1 MITQVS
7 NSLHQQLRTSFEESL
22 PTMEGS
28 IEHLRK
34 AAFEKFTTLGL
45 PTTKLE
51 EWKNTS
57 IQTVLEGDFIL
68 NGDNLPAGQG
78 VTIDKAIIEGF
89 NAFRVVIV
97 NGVFREDLSELPSE
111 KGVVV
116 LATADALE
124 NPVFQKHFAQH
135 ADKTDNSLV
144 SINTALAKDGFFIHV
159 DNNVQL
165 LKPVHVIHVTVS
177 NSPQFFQTRNLIV
190 LGTSAEAEVLE
201 SFITEDGS
209 EATLNN
215 AVTEIALAK
224 NAKMEH
230 YYIQLADEQS
240 KYLNHTEVTQ
250 DKDSI
255 YNNYNCTFPGAS
267 FVRNNINV
275 RMDAE
280 TVESHLYGICL
291 TSAKQLVDNHT
302 IVDHMMPHGESY
314 EWYKNIIQE
323 DSIVIFNG
331 IIFVREDA
339 QKTNAFQQNN
349 NLLLSGDATIFTKP
363 QLEIFADDVKCS
375 HGCTIGQFNEE
386 ALFYLQ
392 SRGIGAEQARILMV
406 HAFAFDVTE
415 RFKDEVIKEYVNNLI
430 AEGLML

>member
-7 NSLHQQLRTSFEESL
+7 NSLNQQLRTSFEERL
-22 PTMEGS
+22 PVMEGP

-57 IQTVLEGDFIL
+57 IQTVLNGDFVL
-68 NGDNLPAGQG
+68 NGDNLPEQA
-78 VTIDKAIIEGF
+78 VNIDKALIKGF
-89 NAFRVVIV
+89 NAYKVVIV
-97 NGVFREDLSELPSE
+97 NGVFRKDLSEFPTE
-111 KGVVV
+111 KGVEV
-116 LATADALE
+116 LAISDALD
-124 NPVFQKHFAQH
+124 NPIFQKHFAQH
-135 ADKTDNSLV
+135 ADKTDSTLV

-165 LKPVHVIHVTVS
+165 LKPIHVIHVAVS
-177 NSPQFFQTRNLIV
+177 DSPQFFQTRNLIV
-190 LGTSAEAEVLE
+190 LGVNSEVEVLE

-209 EATLNN
+209 AANLNN
-215 AVTEIALAK
+215 TVTEIALDK

-230 YYIQLADEQS
+230 YYMQLASEQS
-240 KYLNHTEVTQ
+240 KYLNHTEVSQ
-250 DKDSI
+250 DKDSL
-255 YNNYNCTFPGAS
+255 YNNYNCTFPGSS

-275 RMDAE
+275 RLEAE
-280 TVESHLYGICL
+280 NVESHLYGISL
-291 TSAKQLVDNHT
+291 ASAKQLVDNHT
-302 IVDHMMPHGESY
+302 IVDHIMPHCESY
-314 EWYKNIIQE
+314 EWYKNILQE
-323 DSIVIFNG
+323 DSTVIFNG

-349 NLLLSGDATIFTKP
+349 NLLLSGNATIFTKP

-386 ALFYLQ
+386 ALFYLR
-392 SRGIGAEQARILMV
+392 SRGIGAEQARVLMV

-415 RFKDEVIKEYVNNLI
+415 RFKDEGIRDYVNNLI
-430 AEGLML
+430 AQGLML